1 MFSTFRLFE
10 VWPLDGTPE
19 PMSMLLLYKE
29 RRWGSKKPKK
39 HGCRWSCG
47 WCNMQKECK
56 VVPCKQPYS
65 CVFNIWAGKLEI
77 RGSQAKEKAT
87 NVFSFSP
94 LLNSKALWH
103 EVCKSCVIFC
113 VIWSETYFEFH
124 MFLAK
129 CIQMNI
135 IF

>member
-19 PMSMLLLYKE
+19 PMSMLMLYKE
-29 RRWGSKKPKK
+29 RWWGSRKPKK
-39 HGCRWSCG
+39 HGR
-47 WCNMQKECK
+47 NMQKECK
-56 VVPCKQPYS
+56 VVPCRQPYS

-77 RGSQAKEKAT
+77 RGSQAKEKVT
-87 NVFSFSP
+87 NVFLVSSLP
-94 LLNSKALWH
+94 NSKALWH

-113 VIWSETYFEFH
+113 VIRSETYFEFH